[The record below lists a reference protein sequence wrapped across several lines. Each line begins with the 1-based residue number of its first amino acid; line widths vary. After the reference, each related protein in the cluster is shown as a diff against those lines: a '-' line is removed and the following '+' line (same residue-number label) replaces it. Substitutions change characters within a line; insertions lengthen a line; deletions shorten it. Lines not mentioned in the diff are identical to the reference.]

1 MTDSKIRILWVDDE
15 IDHLRAHIM
24 FLTEKGY
31 EVTKATNGQDALEMV
46 KNEFYDLI
54 FLDENMPGLSGLE
67 TLHRLKE
74 LRSEVPV
81 IMITKS
87 EEEDIMDEAIG
98 NKIADYLIKPVN
110 PRQILLSIKKNL
122 EKRQLQ
128 SRAVTSAYQSQFGQI
143 ALQINDSFSHD
154 DWAEVYKKLVY
165 WELELEGGDGAMDEV
180 LKMQKAEANQA
191 FARFVKNNYLDWV
204 NGDDGPLMSNDII
217 KTKVLPLV
225 RQGEKVFFIV
235 IDNFRYDQ
243 WELLKREITND
254 YMIEEECPYYSI
266 LPTATQY
273 ARNAIFSGLMPSK
286 IKENYPKYWV
296 DDDSEEGKNLYEG
309 ELIGTLFERFRQK
322 VKYSYHKVSDA
333 DAGKRLLENL
343 HAIMDNDINAI
354 VFNFVDMLS
363 HARTEV
369 KMIKELA
376 KDEAAY
382 RSLTLSWYMHSAL
395 KELLIR
401 LKDENV
407 KVIITTDHGT
417 TRVQNAV
424 KVVGDRNVNTN
435 LRYKQGKNL
444 GYEAKEVFEIK
455 QPEKA
460 CLPRLNVSTSY
471 IFARNNDFF
480 AYPNNYNYY
489 VSYYKDTFQHGG
501 VSLEEMIIP
510 CVTLKRRSTS

>member
-1 MTDSKIRILWVDDE
+1 MTDTKIRILWVDDE
-15 IDHLRAHIM
+15 IEHLRAHIM

-31 EVTKATNGQDALEMV
+31 EIEKATNGQDALEMV

-87 EEEDIMDEAIG
+87 EEEDIMEEAIG
-98 NKIADYLIKPVN
+98 SKIADYLIKPVN

-122 EKRQLQ
+122 QKRQLQ
-128 SRAVTSAYQSQFGQI
+128 SRVVTSAYQSQFGQI
-143 ALQINDSFSHD
+143 TLQINDSFTHE
-154 DWAEVYKKLVY
+154 DWVDVYKRLVY
-165 WELELEGGDGAMDEV
+165 WELELEDGDGAMDEV
-180 LKMQKAEANQA
+180 LKMQKAEANQS
-191 FARFVKNNYLDWV
+191 FSRFIKNNYLDWL
-204 NGDDGPLMSNDII
+204 NGDDTPLMSHHLVKD
-217 KTKVLPLV
+217 KVLPLLD
-225 RQGEKVFFIV
+225 QGEKVFFIV

-243 WELLKREITND
+243 WELLKREITSD
-254 YMIEEECPYYSI
+254 FIIEDESPYFSI

-286 IKENYPKYWV
+286 IKENYPQYWV
-296 DDDSEEGKNLYEG
+296 DDDSDEGKNMYEA
-309 ELIGTLFERFRQK
+309 ELLGTLFDRFRKK
-322 VKYSYHKVSDA
+322 VKFSYHKITDA
-333 DAGKRLLENL
+333 EGGKRLLEGYHTL
-343 HAIMDNDINAI
+343 MGNDLNAV

-382 RSLTLSWYMHSAL
+382 RSLTLSWYNHSVL
-395 KELLIR
+395 RDLLIR

-407 KVIITTDHGT
+407 KVVITTDHGT

-424 KVVGDRNVNTN
+424 KVVCDRGVSTN

-444 GYEAKEVFEIK
+444 GYQAKEVFEIK

-460 CLPRLNVSTSY
+460 FLPRPNVSTTY

-480 AYPNNYNYY
+480 VYPNNYNYY
-489 VSYYKDTFQHGG
+489 VSYYRDTFQHGG
-501 VSLEEMIIP
+501 ISLEEMIIP
-510 CVTLKRRSTS
+510 CVTLKRRSS